1 MRHRWSGR
9 KLGRTTSHRKAL
21 LRTMV
26 TQLLEH
32 DKIVTTVPKAK
43 ELRPAVERIITLG
56 KRGDLH
62 ARRRAL
68 AFLRDKSVVHKLFET
83 LGPRY
88 AERPGGYTRIV
99 RLGKVRPGDAG
110 ELALLELVDT
120 PISVPSGGKRG
131 AGKAKAVAEPKA
143 AGTVPGE
150 EGATERDDESGGA
163 GDTDGSK
170 S

>member
-1 MRHRWSGR
+1 M
-9 KLGRTTSHRKAL
+9 

>member
-83 LGPRY
+83 LGPR
-88 AERPGGYTRIV
+88 
-99 RLGKVRPGDAG
+99 
-110 ELALLELVDT
+110 
-120 PISVPSGGKRG
+120 
-131 AGKAKAVAEPKA
+131 
-143 AGTVPGE
+143 
-150 EGATERDDESGGA
+150 
-163 GDTDGSK
+163 
-170 S
+170 